1 MFNNKLKTELE
12 NAQWEIYSLKEKLS
26 EAKEKYSDPKYV
38 VEKVLGRG
46 LNWYDINQIESEEH
60 RRNYAKQA
68 ESILK
73 NEAFKNEINSIIAD
87 LINFCAKESPN
98 HDKTLG
104 ARMSINAFELLRE
117 RLENITVLEGK
128 ETPEIDD
135 IDKLYNEH
143 YN

>member
-1 MFNNKLKTELE
+1 MFNKKLKKELE
-12 NAQWEIYSLKEKLS
+12 LEIYSLKAKLLVA
-26 EAKEKYSDPKYV
+26 ERKIGNPKYV
-38 VEKVLGRG
+38 VEKVLKRG
-46 LNWYDINQIESEEH
+46 VNWYDINQVESEEQ

-117 RLENITVLEGK
+117 RLENITVFEEK
-128 ETPEIDD
+128 KTPELDD